1 VRPAPNTGAVS
12 DMNNSFI
19 LGVFLATSMA
29 LAGLPAWAAGDA
41 AAGKTKASTC
51 AGCHGID
58 GNSVNPEW
66 PSLASQNAGYLVKQL
81 KDFKSGDRQNATM
94 APMAAAL
101 SDQDMEDISA
111 YLATQTVKGGAAD
124 PALAV
129 LGQSIYRGGIKDRS
143 IPACMS
149 CHAPDGKGTP
159 AAKFPRIAGQHAAYT
174 VNQLKAFRSSARN
187 NDAAQMMRD
196 TAHLMTDDEIV
207 AVSSYMQGLH

>member
-1 VRPAPNTGAVS
+1 
-12 DMNNSFI
+12 MNNSFI
-19 LGVFLATSMA
+19 RGVFLATSMA

-41 AAGKTKASTC
+41 AAGKTKVATC

-81 KDFKSGDRQNATM
+81 NDFKSGDRQNATM

-101 SDQDMEDISA
+101 SDEDMEDISA
-111 YLATQTVKGGAAD
+111 YLASQTLKGGGAD
-124 PALAV
+124 PALAAF
-129 LGQSIYRGGIKDRS
+129 GESIYRGGIKDRD

-149 CHAPDGKGTP
+149 CHAPAGNGNP

-174 VNQLKAFRSSARN
+174 MNQLKAFRSGARD

-196 TAHLMTDDEIV
+196 TAHLMTDDEIA
-207 AVSSYMQGLH
+207 AVSSYLQGLH

>member
-1 VRPAPNTGAVS
+1 
-12 DMNNSFI
+12 MNNSFI
-19 LGVFLATSMA
+19 FGVFLATSMA

-51 AGCHGID
+51 AGCHGVD
-58 GNSVNPEW
+58 GNSANPEW

-111 YLATQTVKGGAAD
+111 YLASQTVKGGAAD

-129 LGQSIYRGGIKDRS
+129 LGQSIYRGGIKDRN

-149 CHAPDGKGTP
+149 CHAPDGKGNP